1 MSKYTGT
8 ATNQAAILLI
18 LFNTFHLHGRADQ
31 LRNVAEL
38 NHIVIRP
45 SSAADWLALKSTRLA
60 ALLDAPTAFGAS
72 HASAAGF
79 SDADWQQRATSTPQR
94 TFFLAF
100 DGEQAIGLA
109 AQVVAG
115 NGECHLIAM
124 WVQSEYRGLAVAQG
138 LVDAVKQCAVGNGH
152 PRLVLDVAPENARAA
167 AFYQKQ
173 GFVFLPVWEALESHP
188 HIRVQKME
196 WRAPA

>member
-1 MSKYTGT
+1 MK
-8 ATNQAAILLI
+8 NII
-18 LFNTFHLHGRADQ
+18 
-31 LRNVAEL
+31 
-38 NHIVIRP
+38 IRP
-45 SSAADWLALKSTRLA
+45 TGAVDWPALKATRLA

-79 SDADWQQRATSTPQR
+79 SDADWQQRAIRTPQR

-100 DGEQAIGLA
+100 DGEQPIGLA

-115 NGECHLIAM
+115 NGECHLMAM
-124 WVQSEYRGLAVAQG
+124 WVHPAYRGLDVAQG

-152 PRLVLDVAPENARAA
+152 ARLVLDVAQENTRAA

-173 GFVFLPVWEALESHP
+173 GFVFLPEWEALESHP
-188 HIRVQKME
+188 HIQVQKMA
-196 WRAPA
+196 WREPA

>member
-1 MSKYTGT
+1 M
-8 ATNQAAILLI
+8 
-18 LFNTFHLHGRADQ
+18 
-31 LRNVAEL
+31 
-38 NHIVIRP
+38 NHIIIRP
-45 SSAADWLALKSTRLA
+45 STTADWPALKSTRLA

-100 DGEQAIGLA
+100 DGEHPIGLA

-124 WVQSEYRGLAVAQG
+124 WVHREYRGMAVAQG

-152 PRLVLDVAPENARAA
+152 RRLVLDVAPENARAA
-167 AFYQKQ
+167 AFYRKQ
-173 GFVFLPVWEALESHP
+173 GFVFLPEWEALESHP
-188 HIRVQKME
+188 HIQVQKME
-196 WRAPA
+196 WLAPA

>member
-1 MSKYTGT
+1 LK
-8 ATNQAAILLI
+8 NII
-18 LFNTFHLHGRADQ
+18 
-31 LRNVAEL
+31 
-38 NHIVIRP
+38 IRP
-45 SSAADWLALKSTRLA
+45 TSAADWPALKSARLA

-72 HASAAGF
+72 HASAAHF
-79 SDADWQQRATSTPQR
+79 SDADWQQRAVSTPQR

-124 WVQSEYRGLAVAQG
+124 WVAQQYRGLAVAQG
-138 LVDAVKQCAVGNGH
+138 LVEAVKQCAVGNGH
-152 PRLVLDVAPENARAA
+152 ARLVLDVAPENARAA

-173 GFVFLPVWEALESHP
+173 GFVFLPEWEPLESHP
-188 HIRVQKME
+188 HILVQKME
-196 WRAPA
+196 WLAAA

>member
-1 MSKYTGT
+1 M
-8 ATNQAAILLI
+8 
-18 LFNTFHLHGRADQ
+18 
-31 LRNVAEL
+31 
-38 NHIVIRP
+38 NHILIRP
-45 SSAADWLALKSTRLA
+45 TSAADWPALKCTRLA

-100 DGEQAIGLA
+100 DGEHPIGLA

-124 WVQSEYRGLAVAQG
+124 WVHQEYRGMAVAQG
-138 LVDAVKQCAVGNGH
+138 LVDAVKQCAVNNGH
-152 PRLVLDVAPENARAA
+152 RRLVLDVAPENTRAA
-167 AFYQKQ
+167 AFYRKQ

-188 HIRVQKME
+188 HIQVQKME
-196 WRAPA
+196 WLAPV

>member
-1 MSKYTGT
+1 L
-8 ATNQAAILLI
+8 NNIL
-18 LFNTFHLHGRADQ
+18 
-31 LRNVAEL
+31 
-38 NHIVIRP
+38 IRP
-45 SSAADWLALKSTRLA
+45 TDAADWPALKATRLA

-72 HASAAGF
+72 HASAAAF
-79 SDADWQQRATSTPQR
+79 SDADWQQRAVSTPQR

-124 WVQSEYRGLAVAQG
+124 WVQSDYRGMSVAQG
-138 LVDAVKQCAVGNGH
+138 LVDAVKQCAVANGH
-152 PRLVLDVAPENARAA
+152 ARLVLDVAAENIRAA

-173 GFVFLPVWEALESHP
+173 GFVFLPEWEALESHP
-188 HIRVQKME
+188 HIQVQKME
-196 WRAPA
+196 WLVAA

>member
-1 MSKYTGT
+1 M
-8 ATNQAAILLI
+8 
-18 LFNTFHLHGRADQ
+18 H
-31 LRNVAEL
+31 
-38 NHIVIRP
+38 IRP
-45 SSAADWLALKSTRLA
+45 TTASDWPALKAARLA

-72 HASAAGF
+72 HASAAAF
-79 SDADWQQRATSTPQR
+79 SDADWQQRAVSTPQR

-109 AQVVAG
+109 AQVVAN

-124 WVQSEYRGLAVAQG
+124 WVQSKYRGMAVAQG
-138 LVDAVKQCAVGNGH
+138 LVEAVKQGAVNNGH
-152 PRLVLDVAPENARAA
+152 ARLVLDVAPENARAVT
-167 AFYQKQ
+167 FYQKQ
-173 GFVFLPVWEALESHP
+173 GFVFLPEWEALESHP

>member
-1 MSKYTGT
+1 MKNIIIRHTTG
-8 ATNQAAILLI
+8 
-18 LFNTFHLHGRADQ
+18 
-31 LRNVAEL
+31 
-38 NHIVIRP
+38 
-45 SSAADWLALKSTRLA
+45 ADWPALKATRLA

-72 HASAAGF
+72 HASAAAF
-79 SDADWQQRATSTPQR
+79 SDADWQQRAISTPQR

-124 WVQSEYRGLAVAQG
+124 WVHPEYRGL
-138 LVDAVKQCAVGNGH
+138 
-152 PRLVLDVAPENARAA
+152 DVALENARAA

-173 GFVFLPVWEALESHP
+173 GFVFLPEWEPLESHP
-188 HIRVQKME
+188 HIQVQKME
-196 WRAPA
+196 WLAAALR

>member
-60 ALLDAPTAFGAS
+60 ALLDAPMAFGAS

-79 SDADWQQRATSTPQR
+79 SDADWQQRN
-94 TFFLAF
+94 
-100 DGEQAIGLA
+100 IA
-109 AQVVAG
+109 AWA
-115 NGECHLIAM
+115 
-124 WVQSEYRGLAVAQG
+124 
-138 LVDAVKQCAVGNGH
+138 
-152 PRLVLDVAPENARAA
+152 
-167 AFYQKQ
+167 
-173 GFVFLPVWEALESHP
+173 
-188 HIRVQKME
+188 
-196 WRAPA
+196 WRKAWSRP

>member
-1 MSKYTGT
+1 LK
-8 ATNQAAILLI
+8 NII
-18 LFNTFHLHGRADQ
+18 
-31 LRNVAEL
+31 
-38 NHIVIRP
+38 IRP
-45 SSAADWLALKSTRLA
+45 TSAADWPALKSTRLA

-72 HASAAGF
+72 HASAALF
-79 SDADWQQRATSTPQR
+79 SYADWQQRAVSTPQR

-124 WVQSEYRGLAVAQG
+124 WVQPEYRSLAVAQG
-138 LVDAVKQCAVGNGH
+138 LVEAVKQCAVGNGH
-152 PRLVLDVAPENARAA
+152 ARLVLDVAPENARAA

-173 GFVFLPVWEALESHP
+173 GFVFLPEWEPLESHP

-196 WRAPA
+196 WLAAA

>member
-1 MSKYTGT
+1 M
-8 ATNQAAILLI
+8 NNILI
-18 LFNTFHLHGRADQ
+18 LPTTA
-31 LRNVAEL
+31 
-38 NHIVIRP
+38 
-45 SSAADWLALKSTRLA
+45 SDWPALKSARLA

-72 HASAAGF
+72 HASAAAF
-79 SDADWQQRATSTPQR
+79 SDADWQQRAVSTPQR

-100 DGEQAIGLA
+100 DGEQPIGLA

-124 WVQSEYRGLAVAQG
+124 WVHPEYRGMAVAQG

-152 PRLVLDVAPENARAA
+152 TRLVLDVAPENTRAA

-173 GFVFLPVWEALESHP
+173 GFVFLPEWEALESHP
-188 HIRVQKME
+188 YIQVQKME
-196 WRAPA
+196 WLAAA

>member
-1 MSKYTGT
+1 M
-8 ATNQAAILLI
+8 L
-18 LFNTFHLHGRADQ
+18 
-31 LRNVAEL
+31 
-38 NHIVIRP
+38 IRP
-45 SSAADWLALKSTRLA
+45 TTASDWPALKATRLA

-72 HASAAGF
+72 HASAAAF
-79 SDADWQQRATSTPQR
+79 SDADWQQRAVSTPQR

-124 WVQSEYRGLAVAQG
+124 WVQSAYRGLAVAQG
-138 LVDAVKQCAVGNGH
+138 LVEAVKQCAVDNGH
-152 PRLVLDVAPENARAA
+152 SRLVLDVAPENARAA

-173 GFVFLPVWEALESHP
+173 GFVFLPEWEALESHP
-188 HIRVQKME
+188 HIRVQKMA
-196 WRAPA
+196 WRAAA

>member
-1 MSKYTGT
+1 M
-8 ATNQAAILLI
+8 
-18 LFNTFHLHGRADQ
+18 
-31 LRNVAEL
+31 
-38 NHIVIRP
+38 NHILIRP
-45 SSAADWLALKSTRLA
+45 TTASDWPALKATRLA

-72 HASAAGF
+72 HASAAAF
-79 SDADWQQRATSTPQR
+79 SDADWQQRAVSTPQR

-100 DGEQAIGLA
+100 DGEQPIGLA

-124 WVQSEYRGLAVAQG
+124 WVHREYRGMAVAQG

-152 PRLVLDVAPENARAA
+152 TRLVLDVAPENTRAA

-173 GFVFLPVWEALESHP
+173 GFVFLPEWEALESHP
-188 HIRVQKME
+188 HIQVQKME
-196 WRAPA
+196 WLAPA